1 MWAGA
6 VVTQPKGERFVLN
19 HTPQP
24 QGFTVEAP
32 SVGRG
37 GGHRIRVRKE
47 GGKSAE
53 STVELTAPVLAP
65 LPATPVPIPTPSPTT
80 PTPTPPVLRQYL

>member
-1 MWAGA
+1 MRVEG
-6 VVTQPKGERFVLN
+6 GRFSAKIDTSNAL
-19 HTPQP
+19 P
-24 QGFTVEAP
+24 GIY
-32 SVGRG
+32 
-37 GGHRIRVRKE
+37 RIRVRKE

-53 STVELTAPVLAP
+53 FTVELTAPVLAP